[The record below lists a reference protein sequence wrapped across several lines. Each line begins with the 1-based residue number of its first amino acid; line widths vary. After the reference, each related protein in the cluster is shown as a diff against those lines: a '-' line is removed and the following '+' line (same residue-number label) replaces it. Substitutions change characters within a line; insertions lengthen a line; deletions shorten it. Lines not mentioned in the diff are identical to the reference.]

1 MSSGPWD
8 YVLVGGGLANG
19 LLALALLDRGRRVA
33 LVEREERLGGNHTF
47 CFHARDLPPHA
58 TWAAPLVQHRWD
70 GYEVRFPRLARRVA
84 SAYRGFVGEHLDAV
98 VQRRFAE
105 ASGAELHLGSTATAV
120 DARGVTLA
128 DGQRIEGTAVIDARG
143 PGRGPVADAGFQK
156 FVGREVEL
164 ERPHGLPRPV
174 LMDATVPQVDGLR
187 FFYVLPL
194 SPTRLLVED
203 TRFSDGPVLDVHDLG
218 AEVEAYLARN
228 GWEVAALVREES
240 GVLPM
245 PWAPLPHPGRAP
257 LLAGYA
263 GGMLHPATGY
273 SVPVAA
279 RLAVEVAKREP
290 GALAGGAL
298 DPWIHELRQ
307 RQRLPL
313 LLNRLLFQATP
324 AASRV
329 HVMERVHR
337 RPDALLERLYA
348 LEATGRDAARLL
360 VGRPPR
366 GVPVGKAGLALVRS
380 LRDGARP

>member
-1 MSSGPWD
+1 M
-8 YVLVGGGLANG
+8 GGGLANG

-33 LVEREERLGGNHTF
+33 LVEQTGRLGGNHTF
-47 CFHARDLPPHA
+47 CFHARDLPAAA

-70 GYEVRFPRLARRVA
+70 GYDVRFPRLTRRV
-84 SAYRGFVGEHLDAV
+84 SSVYRGFVGEHLDAV
-98 VQRRFAE
+98 VQRRFADSPE
-105 ASGAELHLGSTATAV
+105 AELLLESEAIAV

-128 DGQRIEGTAVIDARG
+128 NGQRIEGTAVIDARG
-143 PGRGPVADAGFQK
+143 PGREPIADAGFQK

-164 ERPHGLPRPV
+164 TDPHGLTRPV
-174 LMDATVPQVDGLR
+174 LMDATVPQLDGLR

-203 TRFSDGPVLDVHDLG
+203 TRFSDGPALDVDDLG
-218 AEVEAYLARN
+218 AEVDSYLERH
-228 GWEVAALVREES
+228 GWDVAALVREES

-263 GGMLHPATGY
+263 GGMLHPGTGY

-279 RLAVEVAKREP
+279 RLAVEAAKLEP
-290 GALAGGAL
+290 SALASGALE
-298 DPWIHELRQ
+298 PWIQDLRQ

-324 AASRV
+324 AANRV

-348 LEATGRDAARLL
+348 MEATGRDAARLL

-380 LRDGARP
+380 LRDGARA

>member
-8 YVLVGGGLANG
+8 HVLVGGGLANG

-33 LVEREERLGGNHTF
+33 LIEQAGRLGGNHTF
-47 CFHARDLPPHA
+47 CFHARDLPPDA
-58 TWAAPLVQHRWD
+58 PWAAPLVQHRWD
-70 GYEVRFPRLARRVA
+70 GYDVRFPRLTRRVG
-84 SAYRGFVGEHLDAV
+84 SVYRGFVGEHLDAV
-98 VQRRFAE
+98 VQRRFAD
-105 ASGAELHLGSTATAV
+105 SPQAELFLESEAIAV

-143 PGRGPVADAGFQK
+143 PGREPVTNAGFQK

-164 ERPHGLPRPV
+164 ERPHGLTRPV

-203 TRFSDGPVLDVHDLG
+203 TRFSDGPTLDVDDLG
-218 AEVEAYLARN
+218 AQVDAYLERH

-245 PWAPLPHPGRAP
+245 PWAPLPHPGSAP

-263 GGMLHPATGY
+263 GGMLHPGTGY

-279 RLAVEVAKREP
+279 RLAVEVAKLEP
-290 GALAGGAL
+290 NALASGALE
-298 DPWIHELRQ
+298 PWIEDLRQ

-324 AASRV
+324 AANLRCISMRCARV
-329 HVMERVHR
+329 WR
-337 RPDALLERLYA
+337 R
-348 LEATGRDAARLL
+348 ARA
-360 VGRPPR
+360 RR
-366 GVPVGKAGLALVRS
+366 GA
-380 LRDGARP
+380 